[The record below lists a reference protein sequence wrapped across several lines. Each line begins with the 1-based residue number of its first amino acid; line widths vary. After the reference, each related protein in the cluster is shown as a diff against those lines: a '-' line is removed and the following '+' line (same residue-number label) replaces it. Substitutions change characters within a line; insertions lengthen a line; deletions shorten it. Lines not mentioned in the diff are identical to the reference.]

1 MEHRLWSF
9 RFEVCIY
16 IYIQKLYTRV
26 NMDRLL
32 TTIHL
37 HSLFGATGD
46 FEVCSRNLFKQPH
59 SEQDKQKNANL
70 SDCGEILMTN
80 RMFPTP
86 YIKHRVL
93 HVLHKCTRHPIL
105 SEIFSIL
112 FSSPSTEEIS
122 SLSGRKSSD
131 TSKGGGSPRV
141 WCIKSAVYT
150 WCWSGK
156 HCRL

>member
-1 MEHRLWSF
+1 
-9 RFEVCIY
+9 
-16 IYIQKLYTRV
+16 
-26 NMDRLL
+26 MDRLL